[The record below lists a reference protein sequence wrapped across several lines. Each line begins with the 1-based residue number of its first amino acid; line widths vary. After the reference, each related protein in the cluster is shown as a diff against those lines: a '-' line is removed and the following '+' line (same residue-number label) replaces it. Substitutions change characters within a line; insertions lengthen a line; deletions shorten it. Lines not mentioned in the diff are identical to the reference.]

1 MVGFQQTV
9 YTVPEGESVAICVQ
23 IISPPYIGMV
33 QVLVEVVDNP
43 GGVPTDLT
51 KASELLFYFHSNG
64 IVNSYTKN
72 L

>member
-23 IISPPYIGMV
+23 IISPPDIGTV

-43 GGVPTDLT
+43 SGVLT
-51 KASELLFYFHSNG
+51 SLTEASKLTFFIE
-64 IVNSYTKN
+64 
-72 L
+72 